1 MEKFALIVGGGQG
14 LRFGGEV
21 PKQFQLLDG
30 RPVLFRSIDL
40 FSALADRVV
49 VVIPQSQFEY
59 FQSLADQFGLNIA
72 PEKFQLVAGG
82 STRTES
88 VANGLKALSGDGIVA
103 IHDAVRPMATTT
115 LVRDLFDEAII
126 HGSAIPVIPVRD
138 SLRQKSAGDSKAVDR
153 EQYVAVQTPQCFD
166 FSRLMNAYREQTAGS
181 FTDDASLFESTGGKV
196 HLVGGENSNIKIT
209 WPEDLFFA
217 EAILKSRI

>member
-30 RPVLFRSIDL
+30 RPVLFRSVDL
-40 FSALADRVV
+40 FANIADQIV
-49 VVIPQSQFEY
+49 VVIPHTQFEY
-59 FQSLADQFGLNIA
+59 FQSLAQQFELGVA
-72 PEKFQLVAGG
+72 PDRFQLVAGG
-82 STRTES
+82 NTRTES
-88 VANGLKALSGDGIVA
+88 VHNGLKALSGDGIVA

-138 SLRQKSAGDSKAVDR
+138 SLRKKTDAVTVAVDR

-209 WPEDLFFA
+209 WPEDLYFA

>member
-40 FSALADRVV
+40 FSAIADRVV
-49 VVIPQSQFEY
+49 MVIPQSQFEY
-59 FQSLADQFGLNIA
+59 FQSLVQQFGLPII

-88 VANGLKALSGDGIVA
+88 VANGLNALSGDGVVA
-103 IHDAVRPMATTT
+103 IHDAVRPLATTQ
-115 LVRDLFDEAII
+115 LVQSSFQEAAI

-138 SLRQKSAGDSKAVDR
+138 SLRKKTDAGTVAVDR
-153 EQYVAVQTPQCFD
+153 EQYLAVQTPQCFD
-166 FSRLMNAYREQTAGS
+166 FTRLMNAYREQAGN

-196 HLVGGENSNIKIT
+196 HLVEGENSNIKIT
-209 WPEDLFFA
+209 WPEDLLFA
-217 EAILKSRI
+217 EAILKSRN

>member
-40 FSALADRVV
+40 FSSIADRVV
-49 VVIPQSQFEY
+49 VVIPQPQFEY
-59 FQSLADQFGLNIA
+59 FQSLVDQFGLNIA
-72 PEKFQLVAGG
+72 PEKFHLVAGG

-88 VANGLKALSGDGIVA
+88 VANGLNALSGDGVVA
-103 IHDAVRPMATTT
+103 IHDAVRPLATTQ
-115 LVRDLFDEAII
+115 LVNAAFGEAAI

-138 SLRQKSAGDSKAVDR
+138 SLRKTTDAGSLAVDR
-153 EQYVAVQTPQCFD
+153 EQYAAVQTPQCFD
-166 FSRLMNAYREQTAGS
+166 YTRLVSAYREHLSDS
-181 FTDDASLFESTGGKV
+181 FTDDASLFESTGGQV
-196 HLVGGENSNIKIT
+196 RLIPGENSNIKIT
-209 WPEDLFFA
+209 WPEDLLFA
-217 EAILKSRI
+217 EAILKSRN

>member
-40 FSALADRVV
+40 FSAIADRVV
-49 VVIPQSQFEY
+49 VVIPQSQFDY
-59 FQSLADQFGLNIA
+59 FQSLAEHFGLNIA
-72 PEKFQLVAGG
+72 AEKFQLVAGG
-82 STRTES
+82 NTRTKS
-88 VANGLKALSGDGIVA
+88 VANGLNALSGDGVVA
-103 IHDAVRPMATTT
+103 IHDAVRPLATDQLIETAF
-115 LVRDLFDEAII
+115 REAAI

-138 SLRQKSAGDSKAVDR
+138 SLRQKNDGKTLAVDR
-153 EQYVAVQTPQCFD
+153 DQYVAVQTPQCFD
-166 FSRLMNAYREQTAGS
+166 YTKLMNAYREQAAGS

-196 HLVGGENSNIKIT
+196 HLVPGENSNIKIT